1 MRKIDFTEDKHY
13 GGGRLM
19 EFLGFVMA
27 IAGALGTMAGLATIS
42 ILGFGYA
49 ITVASACLAWAGAL
63 LIKKT
68 EGGESNE
75 QTGGNRSI

>member
-1 MRKIDFTEDKHY
+1 MKI
-13 GGGRLM
+13 
-19 EFLGFVMA
+19 LGLIMIV
-27 IAGALGTMAGLATIS
+27 LGTLGTLAGLAAIS
-42 ILGFGYA
+42 ILDFGYA

-75 QTGGNRSI
+75 NVRRGR